1 MKQILIT
8 IFKGLLVLTVLA
20 LVVLLVFGLVM
31 MAGWTWWAGFF
42 LLLGIAGLYLGIMVF
57 RKYMKRRQEQM
68 FVHQIIAQDESMRQS
83 MSPKDQSSAKELQA
97 RWKEAIDAL
106 RKSHLRKYGN
116 PLYVLPWYMVIGESG
131 SGKTTAIESARL
143 SSPFADVSRT
153 SGISGTRN
161 CDWWFFEQAILI
173 DTAGRYAIPVD
184 EGRDKDEWQRF
195 LNLLAKFRK
204 KEPLNGLVVTV
215 AADRLAQGGTEAL
228 QEDGRNIRRRMDELM
243 RVLGA
248 KFPVYVMV
256 TKCDLVQGASQFCDA
271 LPEAALNQAM
281 GLLNQQLSTDV
292 PSFMNKAFKT
302 IGSQLRDMRLLLLN
316 QIQDREKATDMLLFP
331 EELEKL
337 KEPLTAFI
345 AGAFQENPYQE
356 TPLLRGLFF
365 SSGRQE
371 GTPFSHFLNNLGL
384 IQRREVLAGTNK
396 GLFLHDVFARILPSD
411 RQLFKPTQHM
421 AQWSRLTR
429 NMGLTAWIAVMVA
442 VCGLLSYAFVKNL
455 SALADVR
462 REFEKPAVLQGDLLA
477 DVITM
482 DRYRQALVT
491 VETQNRNWWIPRLG
505 LKKSLSVETALKE
518 KYVGLFQNG
527 FLKGFDKKMGDRMT
541 TFSSRTPTPVFGA
554 HVGLLVRRINLLK
567 KRLELDEIETLSE
580 FPQPAYGGA
589 VLNRAE
595 VIPEIQ
601 NKIGMQYLYAIAW
614 QTDSDVIRKEITYL
628 QTWLKHLLTLPGM
641 PLNWLTDW
649 VSSGPDAAWVTL
661 ETFWGGQASDTSNAA
676 VPAAF
681 TAKGQHQINAAIL
694 EIEAALFDPLIIAES
709 KVAFEKWYA
718 KAYVRSWQDFIAAFN
733 NGINS
738 LEGREQWQAVVRKI
752 ATRQGPYNALIQ
764 RIADEFEDFSQSNA
778 VPLWVTLTYDWEQIL
793 KESQASDV
801 IDPQKAGIVK
811 KATRKVTSKIKKAE
825 KAFGLKVPSP
835 VSAEAQLAAAKFY
848 LGYQQG
854 LEDAVKSA
862 DSRNVAFKLASEMY
876 VQDPA
881 TGETPMLTAR
891 RNLQEIRGAVGQLSN
906 DSEELFWGLLNGN
919 IRLLQQYLLQE
930 SACLLQSRWE
940 KEVLLE
946 VQGISDDQDIGQIMM
961 GSNGFASK
969 FIKGPAKPFIARS
982 VKQGYYPKK
991 VFGQGVA
998 FDASL
1003 MRFLTKGAKAASP
1016 RKSRYSVKIRAYPTD
1031 TNRNAKIRPH
1041 ATLLE
1046 LQCSDKS
1053 TRMENLNYPVAKTFV
1068 WTPSSCGDVV
1078 FQISIGNLLLTKT
1091 YSGYNAFA
1099 RFLEEFKSGQRTFKR
1114 SEFPSD
1120 EAALRRMGIQYIR
1133 AKYQFEGHRP
1143 ALQMLY
1149 AAPGRPP
1156 RKIVSC
1162 WDQ

>member
-1 MKQILIT
+1 MKQILIK
-8 IFKGLLVLTVLA
+8 IFKGLLVLTVLG
-20 LVVLLVFGLVM
+20 LIVLLVFGLVM
-31 MAGWTWWAGFF
+31 IAGWSWWVGFF
-42 LLLGIAGLYLGIMVF
+42 LLLGIAGVGLGVMVF
-57 RKYMKRRQEQM
+57 RKIMKRRKEQM
-68 FVHQIIAQDESMRQS
+68 FVHQIIAQDESNRQS
-83 MSPKDQSSAKELQA
+83 MSPKDQNTAKELQA

-106 RKSHLRKYGN
+106 RKSHLRKHGN

-131 SGKTTAIESARL
+131 SGKTTAIKSARL
-143 SSPFADVSRT
+143 SSPFAEVSRT

-184 EGRDKDEWQRF
+184 EGRDKDEWQKF

-215 AADRLAQGGTEAL
+215 AADHLAQGGTEAL

-248 KFPVYVMV
+248 KFPVYIMV
-256 TKCDLVQGASQFCDA
+256 TKCDLVQGAAQFCDA
-271 LPEAALNQAM
+271 LPESALNQAM

-292 PSFMNKAFKT
+292 PAFMNQAFQSV
-302 IGSQLRDMRLLLLN
+302 GGRLRDMRLLLLN
-316 QIQDREKATDMLLFP
+316 QIKDRKAATDMLLFP
-331 EELEKL
+331 EEIEKL

-384 IQRREVLAGTNK
+384 IQHREVLAGTNK
-396 GLFLHDVFARILPSD
+396 GLFLHDVFAKILPRD

-421 AQWSRLTR
+421 AQWNRLTR

-455 SALADVR
+455 NALSDVR

-482 DRYRQALVT
+482 DRYRQALVK
-491 VETQNRNWWIPRLG
+491 VEVENRNWWIPRLG
-505 LKKSLSVETALKE
+505 LNQSLAVETALKE

-527 FLKGFDKKMGDRMT
+527 FLKDFDKKMGDRMT
-541 TFSSRTPTPVFGA
+541 AFSGRTPGPVFGA

-567 KRLELDEIETLSE
+567 TRMGQSDLDTLAE
-580 FPQPAYGGA
+580 FPQPAYGAA
-589 VLNRAE
+589 VLNRSE

-601 NKIGMQYLYAIAW
+601 DKIGEQYLYAVTW
-614 QTDSDVIRKEITYL
+614 QTDSDVIQKEITYL

-641 PLNWLTDW
+641 TLNWLTDW
-649 VSSGPDAAWVTL
+649 VNADPDATAVTL
-661 ETFWGGQASDTSNAA
+661 ESFWGGTAPTSAPGA
-676 VPAAF
+676 VQAAF
-681 TAKGQHQINAAIL
+681 TQDGKGRIHAAML

-718 KAYVRSWQDFIAAFN
+718 KAYLQAWQAFIQSFDD
-733 NGINS
+733 GMGG
-738 LEGREQWQAVVRKI
+738 LKGREQWQALVRQI
-752 ATRQGPYNALIQ
+752 PTAQGPYNALID
-764 RIADEFEDFSQSNA
+764 RIADEFEDISKENEM
-778 VPLWVTLTYDWEQIL
+778 PPWVVLTYDWGRIL
-793 KESQASDV
+793 KESKASDV
-801 IDPQKAGIVK
+801 ADPKKAGILK

-825 KAFGLKVPSP
+825 KAFGVKAPSP
-835 VSAEAQLAAAKFY
+835 MSPESQLAAAKFY
-848 LGYQQG
+848 LGYQAG
-854 LEDAVKSA
+854 LEEAVKSA
-862 DSRNVAFKLASEMY
+862 DSRNVAFKLATDMY
-876 VQDPA
+876 AQDPA
-881 TGETPMLTAR
+881 TGDSAMLAAR
-891 RNLQEIRGAVGQLSN
+891 RNLQEIRAAVGQLKN
-906 DSEELFWGLLNGN
+906 DTEEVFWRLLDGN
-919 IRLLQQYLLQE
+919 IRFLQRYIVQE
-930 SACLLQSRWE
+930 SACLLQARWE

-946 VQGISDDQDIGQIMM
+946 VQGVSGDQDMGQLMM
-961 GSNGFASK
+961 GDNGFASK
-969 FIKGPAKPFIARS
+969 FIKGPAGAFISRTY
-982 VKQGYYPKK
+982 KKGYYPKK
-991 VFGQGVA
+991 VFGLGLPFDPA
-998 FDASL
+998 F
-1003 MRFLTKGAKAASP
+1003 MGFLTKGAVAASP
-1016 RKSRYSVKIRAYPTD
+1016 KKSSYSVKIRAYPTD
-1031 TNRNAKIRPH
+1031 TNRDAKIRPH

-1053 TRMENLNYPVAKTFV
+1053 TRLENLNYPVAKTFV
-1068 WTPSSCGDVV
+1068 WSPSSCGDVV
-1078 FQISIGNLLLTKT
+1078 FQISVGNLVLSKT
-1091 YSGYNAFA
+1091 YTGFNAFA
-1099 RFLEEFKSGQRTFKR
+1099 RFLHEFKTGQRTFNR

-1120 EAALRRMGIQYIR
+1120 EAALRRMGIKYIK
-1133 AKYQFEGHRP
+1133 AKYQFQGHKP
-1143 ALQMLY
+1143 ALAMLY

-1156 RKIVSC
+1156 RKIVPC